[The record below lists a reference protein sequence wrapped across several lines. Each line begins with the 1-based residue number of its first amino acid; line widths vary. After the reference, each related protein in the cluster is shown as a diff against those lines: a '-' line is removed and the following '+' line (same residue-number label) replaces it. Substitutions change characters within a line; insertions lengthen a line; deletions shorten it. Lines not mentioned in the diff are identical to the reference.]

1 MKKQLCEAILLD
13 KTLALVEVLFSEEML
28 VRGNENKCENA
39 YTPPQFHSANDVL
52 NLFCKNEDG
61 RVEDSKSRNGV
72 SSMKERVV
80 VLSNAEGMKRINES
94 NGKKNNILLECEK
107 GVNKKEQI

>member
-1 MKKQLCEAILLD
+1 
-13 KTLALVEVLFSEEML
+13 
-28 VRGNENKCENA
+28 
-39 YTPPQFHSANDVL
+39 
-52 NLFCKNEDG
+52 
-61 RVEDSKSRNGV
+61 
-72 SSMKERVV
+72 MKERVV